1 MHLKCSNGSL
11 QSRHVNDALQA
22 VEPKALIMLV
32 LELLHKGHGTT
43 LPSPVK
49 KALSWLDPI
58 GGAMPLASILRL
70 VSSEIQSVVQAG
82 DIEIFT
88 SAFGSTDLAAF
99 RESSEIT
106 SVAGQPE

>member
-11 QSRHVNDALQA
+11 QSRHISNALQA

-58 GGAMPLASILRL
+58 GGAIHLLHLR
-70 VSSEIQSVVQAG
+70 
-82 DIEIFT
+82 
-88 SAFGSTDLAAF
+88 
-99 RESSEIT
+99 
-106 SVAGQPE
+106 